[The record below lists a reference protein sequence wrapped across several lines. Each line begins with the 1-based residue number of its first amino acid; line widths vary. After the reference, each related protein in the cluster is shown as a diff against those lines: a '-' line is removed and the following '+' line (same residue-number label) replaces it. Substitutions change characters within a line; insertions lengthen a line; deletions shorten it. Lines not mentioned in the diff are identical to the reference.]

1 MPAKKDPD
9 ASTSVPCFYGAELR
23 YRREQAGLTLEQLV
37 EGSFRGISFLS
48 QIERGERGMPMD
60 FAKHVDERLG
70 TDGFFQRRCEDAA
83 KARRVGHAW
92 YSADV
97 PDLEKQAQ
105 TLEEWAPTVVPGLL
119 QTGAYFRGQ
128 IQYVDPEV
136 PPEVAEERVRARL
149 ARAEL
154 WKREDRPTYW
164 GILRES
170 VIRRTPL
177 PPAVMAE
184 QLEHILDVIRS
195 TRSVLQVVPETT
207 PWHPLAAGMAKIMT
221 FADAPPL
228 VYTEGDLTGQ
238 IVDFPAQVK
247 EYRRRYDWLRA
258 AALSPEASLAL
269 VDDAARIY
277 RDEAQQGD

>member
-1 MPAKKDPD
+1 MPPKKDPD
-9 ASTSVPCFYGAELR
+9 ASVSVPCFYGAELR

-48 QIERGERGMPMD
+48 QIERGERGMPAD
-60 FAKHVDERLG
+60 FARHVDERLG
-70 TDGFFQRRCEDAA
+70 TDGFFERRCEDAA

-92 YSADV
+92 YSADI

-105 TLEEWAPTVVPGLL
+105 TLEEWSPTAVPGLL
-119 QTGAYFRGQ
+119 QTAAYFRGQ
-128 IQYVDPEV
+128 IQYQDPEAS
-136 PPEVAEERVRARL
+136 PEEVEKRVRARL

-154 WKREDRPTYW
+154 WKRVERPTYW
-164 GILRES
+164 GILSES

-184 QLEHILDVIRS
+184 QVEHILDVIRS
-195 TRSVLQVVPETT
+195 TGSVLQIVPETT
-207 PWHPLAAGMAKIMT
+207 PWHPLRHGFAKIMT

-258 AALSPEASLAL
+258 VALSPEASLAL
-269 VDDAARIY
+269 MDDAARTY
-277 RDEAQQGD
+277 RNEAQQGD